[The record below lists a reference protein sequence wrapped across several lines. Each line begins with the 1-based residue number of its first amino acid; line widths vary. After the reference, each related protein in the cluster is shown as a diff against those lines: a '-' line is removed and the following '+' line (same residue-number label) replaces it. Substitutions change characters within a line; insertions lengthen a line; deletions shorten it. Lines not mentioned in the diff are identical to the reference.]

1 MRIIASAVS
10 PAATSSGVKSR
21 TPPRPNNPYMVEP
34 SPIFVQA
41 KRWCKTGNNQGPEYG
56 TVWPNRAAHGQNIE
70 LMDQIEN
77 EMVH

>member
-1 MRIIASAVS
+1 
-10 PAATSSGVKSR
+10 
-21 TPPRPNNPYMVEP
+21 MVEP

-77 EMVH
+77 ETVH